1 MNERRRS
8 PRLIKMTNSPLT
20 SPTTSSNSQSL
31 NRPKTSRGRVCLL
44 KNIKKLTQKSNSE
57 NSNSQTTRCMKN
69 GAKFSNSRKL
79 SKAKNKK
86 KAARKRRRRTPTN
99 NARVLRR
106 SKRLAEKHEPNTS
119 SRHTLPVSH
128 SSSPSQSST
137 NVSNTQIS
145 SIVNSPVFQ
154 MPNTSTIL
162 SESCV
167 SYLKSQLKK
176 ATIKFDK
183 ACRQLSM
190 LDQQM
195 NDLQNSYSNSLENE
209 RKTFKIIYR
218 MQLATYEGAHTA
230 YIQYIERQV
239 EKIKKLKTL
248 LYNEPN
254 NGNTAVTMNFA
265 ESNEFAHNSSTN
277 N

>member
-8 PRLIKMTNSPLT
+8 PRLNKIPSSTE
-20 SPTTSSNSQSL
+20 TSSNSPTCSQSL
-31 NRPKTSRGRVCLL
+31 NRPKSNKSSRVSAL
-44 KNIKKLTQKSNSE
+44 KNIKKIAQKKSNS
-57 NSNSQTTRCMKN
+57 QATRCLKN
-69 GAKFSNSRKL
+69 GAKFANTRKSAR
-79 SKAKNKK
+79 SKESPK
-86 KAARKRRRRTPTN
+86 KAAKKRRRRAPVSARTP
-99 NARVLRR
+99 RR
-106 SKRLAEKHEPNTS
+106 SQRLIERRNQLT
-119 SRHTLPVSH
+119 HTGPLSTVN
-128 SSSPSQSST
+128 SSSPRQSSADE
-137 NVSNTQIS
+137 SSTQIS
-145 SIVNSPVFQ
+145 SIANSASFQ
-154 MPNTSTIL
+154 MATTSAIL

-167 SYLKSQLKK
+167 SYLKSQLRR

-218 MQLATYEGAHTA
+218 MQLATYEGAHNA

-248 LYNEPN
+248 LFND
-254 NGNTAVTMNFA
+254 
-265 ESNEFAHNSSTN
+265 SSSADFVEAN
-277 N
+277 D